1 MPNKKEVPSTITPSS
16 NNVTYVFSHTTLLEA
31 LEEWQQQQIKKF
43 PHQEQR
49 IKITG
54 VAMQYFLR
62 SQQVLDHKMI
72 ISGNPED
79 FVIEM
84 PDLEMPEDK

>member
-1 MPNKKEVPSTITPSS
+1 MKNKKDPYQVNT
-16 NNVTYVFSHTTLLEA
+16 NVTYVFSHKTLLEA
-31 LEEWQQQQIKKF
+31 LEEWQQEQIRNF
-43 PHQEQR
+43 PHQEER

-62 SQQVLDHKMI
+62 SKQVLEHKMI
-72 ISGNPED
+72 VSGNPED

-84 PDLEMPEDK
+84 PDLEKLKED